1 MKIRKISV
9 SLFFICLLM
18 VSMLCS
24 NLHITAL
31 ASGHDKEDVLNY
43 WAPQVYQDVR
53 QDKVL
58 WHQYYPAGDMI
69 ANINYDGDW
78 DAGNNWDNV
87 PRNGD
92 YSMMKAY
99 AYGIF
104 VETET
109 HYFLKY
115 CFYHAMD
122 DAFFSADRHENDVE
136 DVCLAIRKG
145 QEHNGYGTFEVME
158 TTVHSSKGEYTIDD
172 VVFET
177 TNGCHPKVF
186 ISSNG
191 DVLNDQLDI
200 YAKGH
205 AIFAFDPDYHTKDK
219 VIGDDAIIYN
229 VGDIAQAPT
238 NIDGEFTSS
247 YYYKILS
254 IDEIWNR
261 RYEIGDYNTF
271 ESYGTLNGRDQAVG
285 GCFGW
290 DTQSLKDPATYY
302 NDKYNLLQNG
312 AVSSNYLYN
321 PYRN

>member
-1 MKIRKISV
+1 MKLKRSTM
-9 SLFFICLLM
+9 SLFLSCLLM
-18 VSMLCS
+18 ISMFCTDFQ
-24 NLHITAL
+24 ITAL
-31 ASGHDKEDVLNY
+31 ASGQNKEDVLNY
-43 WAPQVYQDVR
+43 WAPQVFQDLR

-69 ANINYDGDW
+69 TNINYDGDW

-87 PRNGD
+87 PRNGN

-104 VETET
+104 LETKT
-109 HYFLKY
+109 HYFLTY

-136 DVCLAIRKG
+136 DVCLVIRKG
-145 QEHNGYGTFEVME
+145 QENNGYGKFEVME
-158 TTVHSSKGEYTIDD
+158 TTIHSDRGEYTIDD
-172 VVFET
+172 VFFET

-191 DVLNDQLDI
+191 DVLNDQLDVN
-200 YAKGH
+200 AKGH
-205 AIFAFDPDYHTKDK
+205 AIFAFNPDYHTKDK

-238 NIDGEFTSS
+238 NIDGEFSNS

-271 ESYGTLNGRDQAVG
+271 ESYGTLNGRDEAVG

-290 DTQSLKDPATYY
+290 NSQSFNDPATYY
-302 NDKYNLLQNG
+302 NNKYNLLQNG
-312 AVSSNYLYN
+312 PVSSYYLYN